1 MKATFS
7 QVKKL
12 LFLLHENRN
21 FNPIIKSILIMKLEI
36 ACFNLESALIAA
48 LSPAD
53 RIEFCAGFSEGGTT
67 PSVEDYL
74 TVKKKA
80 KNLSTS

>member
-1 MKATFS
+1 
-7 QVKKL
+7 
-12 LFLLHENRN
+12 
-21 FNPIIKSILIMKLEI
+21 MKLEI

-74 TVKKKA
+74 NGKKRKA